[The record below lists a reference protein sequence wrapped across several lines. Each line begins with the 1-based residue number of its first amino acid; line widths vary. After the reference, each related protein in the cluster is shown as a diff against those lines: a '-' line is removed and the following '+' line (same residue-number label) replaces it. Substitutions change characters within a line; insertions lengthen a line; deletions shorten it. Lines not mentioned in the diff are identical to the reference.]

1 MSDAP
6 TLPRWL
12 DAEAVARHVSIRPD
26 YVARYVR
33 AGKLPKPRHPFGP
46 RQPRWDR
53 EEVDAH
59 MTGRL
64 SSTPHNAAV
73 QALADDI
80 ARQARRNPHR
90 PQAPR

>member
-1 MSDAP
+1 MPDG

-12 DAEAVARHVSIRPD
+12 DAEAVAAHVSIRPD

-33 AGKLPKPRHPFGP
+33 AGKLPAPRHPFGP

-53 EEVDAH
+53 EELDAW
-59 MTGRL
+59 MSGRL

-80 ARQARRNPHR
+80 VRKARRHPHR

>member
-1 MSDAP
+1 MPDGT

-12 DAEAVARHVSIRPD
+12 DAAALAAHVCIRPD

>member
-1 MSDAP
+1 MPDG
-6 TLPRWL
+6 TLPPRWL

-26 YVARYVR
+26 YVARYVKS
-33 AGKLPKPRHPFGP
+33 GKLPKPRYPFGP

-53 EEVDAH
+53 EEVDAW

-80 ARQARRNPHR
+80 ARKARRHAHR
-90 PQAPR
+90 PQATR